1 MLCECTRLWLRRN
14 TRSPSVSWEGCA
26 REDCEAPRSL
36 AFPACSDVTDVT
48 DVPSMLVLTSTLL
61 PPAVC
66 TVVAGALGWE
76 LRGDARCRTML
87 SSRADMFDGVR
98 ARVKLRNF
106 SAPGF
111 KFQESAKFETLAFV
125 VSSFTQRAP
134 RRAPC
139 VWRVLA
145 PPAKQEVLALS
156 AHAAVEHTA
165 TIAMSEE
172 VHYSGYLT
180 KSPPNIER

>member
-1 MLCECTRLWLRRN
+1 MLCECTRLWLRRG

-26 REDCEAPRSL
+26 REDCEVPRSL
-36 AFPACSDVTDVT
+36 ARAFSACTDVT
-48 DVPSMLVLTSTLL
+48 DVPSVLVLTSTLL

-87 SSRADMFDGVR
+87 SSRFDMFDGVR
-98 ARVKLRNF
+98 KV
-106 SAPGF
+106 
-111 KFQESAKFETLAFV
+111 KFETLGAPGFQ
-125 VSSFTQRAP
+125 VSRERLVS
-134 RRAPC
+134 RRNTLCEEGAGSPLPSRRFSRC
-139 VWRVLA
+139 L
-145 PPAKQEVLALS
+145 